1 EVRERIHGVD
11 VQADLNVLETH
22 LGHSSAPSKLISMK
36 LKDMFDGCEIGGTW
50 PCCAHRPR
58 KKKKG
63 AADSDETSSTSRA
76 RRIKAAGS
84 KKDRRAGRDEG
95 GAGGITGRRQHRP
108 GGKEI
113 LEKNTYGSFTDVELD
128 RRFGA
133 QAGGDSGKNLMTEEE
148 AMRFQESLRGS
159 KAGRSRSRGRSRGG
173 RSRKRGERERGR
185 SSGRGRKK
193 QVSRS
198 PSWQPQRYDG

>member
-173 RSRKRGERERGR
+173 VPESQLAAAALRRLGAALLATPISA
-185 SSGRGRKK
+185 
-193 QVSRS
+193 
-198 PSWQPQRYDG
+198 